1 MKPRGDIL
9 MKPFN
14 PLSEMRCCFSKKCR
28 ELDLDAHIIAILTT
42 PMAEKTEEEKE
53 EIAEILLK
61 ILLRSTNE
69 RDILEKTVKTFGR
82 NIMTEAVEYIDMLDR
97 LTQKKEELIIILKSI
112 GFSEAE
118 QTDIIANLNQEKR
131 IDDMFTFLEGKRY
144 KVNQSEILNQ
154 TERIVNKFEA
164 IKKTNHFK
172 YILGSYGIRIDEAD
186 VIVQRFLPT
195 TETQEKMMIYFKEN
209 YTKPVTRD
217 DVWREAKKI
226 ASKQ

>member
-1 MKPRGDIL
+1 

-14 PLSEMRCCFSKKCR
+14 PRSEMRHCFLEKCR
-28 ELDLDAHIIAILTT
+28 EIDLDAHIIAILTT

-82 NIMTEAVEYIDMLDR
+82 NIMAEAVEYIDMLDR
-97 LTQKKEELIIILKSI
+97 LKLKKEKLIIILKNI
-112 GFSEAE
+112 NFSEGE
-118 QTDIIANLNQEKR
+118 QTEIISNLNQEKR
-131 IDDMFTFLEGKRY
+131 IDDMFDFLESKSF

-164 IKKTNHFK
+164 IKKTNYFK
-172 YILGSYGIRIDEAD
+172 YKLGGYGIRDYEAD

-195 TETQEKMMIYFKEN
+195 TEAQEKMRVYLKEN

-217 DVWREAKKI
+217 DVWREAKRI

>member
-1 MKPRGDIL
+1 

-14 PLSEMRCCFSKKCR
+14 PRSEMRHCFSEKCR
-28 ELDLDAHIIAILTT
+28 EIDLDAHIIAILTT
-42 PMAEKTEEEKE
+42 PMAGKSEEEKE

-61 ILLRSTNE
+61 ILLRSTDE

-97 LTQKKEELIIILKSI
+97 LKLKKEKLIIILKNI
-112 GFSEAE
+112 NFSEGE
-118 QTDIIANLNQEKR
+118 QTEIIANLNQEKR
-131 IDDMFTFLEGKRY
+131 IDDMFDFLESKSF
-144 KVNQSEILNQ
+144 KVNQTEILNQ

-164 IKKTNHFK
+164 IKKTNYFK
-172 YILGSYGIRIDEAD
+172 YKLGSYGIRDDEAD

-195 TETQEKMMIYFKEN
+195 TEAQEKMRVYLKEN

-217 DVWREAKKI
+217 DVWREAKRI